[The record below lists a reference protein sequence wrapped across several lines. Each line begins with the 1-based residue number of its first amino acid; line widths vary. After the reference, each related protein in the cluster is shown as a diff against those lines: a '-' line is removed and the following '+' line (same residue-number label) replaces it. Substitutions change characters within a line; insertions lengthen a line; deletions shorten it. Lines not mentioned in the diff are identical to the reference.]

1 MSGTDQRGWPRLAV
15 VVPNFNGAAH
25 LEACFGS
32 LEALDYPADQVE
44 PWLVDNAS
52 HDDSLAILRRRFPR
66 VRILRNQSNLGFA
79 AACNQGVAAAD
90 APYVALLNN
99 DARVD
104 AAWARELVGPLLERP
119 ALAATG
125 AKMLDWAGERVD
137 FAGGLL
143 NFYGHAFQHLYG
155 APASAAADLTLRP
168 TLFACGG
175 AMAVRRDVF
184 LAVGGFDESYFAF
197 FEDVDLGWRLWL
209 HGYAVALAPR
219 AVAYHRGH
227 ATASRLPAHQLRV
240 LYERN
245 ALYTIVKNYD
255 DATLERVL
263 PAALLLAAQR
273 GLMSGRVETAP
284 YVLGQD
290 GGGPSETVPRLALS
304 YFLALGEVGLKL
316 DEVWAHRAAVQRARQ
331 RPDAAILPL
340 FGEPFM
346 PNHVD
351 PRYLET
357 QERLVRT
364 FGLDRLFSAGAL
376 PGLDDVAPVG
386 APSPPAPLPAGEGSR
401 FCPAPAGD
409 GLGLRPLTDGR
420 EPGSQHSAP
429 QAENGPPPLRVGEAR
444 GDNSLAH
451 HLPPGEGQ
459 DDSSP
464 VLPHTLREG
473 RGASS
478 PILPLPLGEGRG
490 EGAPALAASPTAV
503 AAPLLLVCGDPVGA
517 TMAGPGV
524 RAWEMARALGRAGV
538 PVLLAVPNADPPGGE
553 GFRVVSYAERPE
565 RLMPLAGQASAVLV
579 QGFLLQ
585 KAPGLS
591 TLGKPLVVDLY
602 DPFILENLAFF
613 ARDRLP
619 FRQAIHG
626 EHLGVLNEQL
636 QAGDFFLC
644 ASERQRDYW
653 LGMLAANDRVN
664 PATYDADPT
673 LRALIDVVPY
683 GLPPEPPRALG
694 PVLKGV
700 EPGIAATDR
709 VILWGGGLWDWFDPL
724 TLVRALARVV
734 AERPDVRLVFLGT
747 RHPNAALPPMAMPGH
762 TRELA
767 VALGLA
773 DRHVY
778 FRDWVPYAERAA
790 YLLEADLG
798 VSLHPDSVE
807 TRFAFRSRLLDCF
820 WAGLPLVCTRGDAL
834 ADLVEREGLGQ
845 VVPPGDDAAVASA
858 LLTLLAEPD
867 LRASLA
873 PRFARV
879 AATLTWD
886 RAVAPLAAYCRAPH
900 RAPDRDAVAPSP
912 AEPASPLTPR
922 LGPAPARA
930 LSGWPWPRRQRTTG
944 GVSVISYVVR
954 PTPWWRLPLRA
965 WYFLQLGGPRRLEQ
979 EVRGYVRWLRARGL
993 SSR

>member
-1 MSGTDQRGWPRLAV
+1 MSDGGWPRLAV
-15 VVPNFNGAAH
+15 VVPNYNGAAH

-32 LEALDYPADQVE
+32 LEALDYPADRLE
-44 PWLVDNAS
+44 LWLVDNAS
-52 HDDSLAILRRRFPR
+52 SDDSLALVRRRFPR
-66 VRILRNQSNLGFA
+66 VRVLRNRENLGFA
-79 AACNQGVAAAD
+79 AACNQGVATTT

-99 DARVD
+99 DARID
-104 AAWARELVGPLLERP
+104 PAWARELVGPLLERP
-119 ALAATG
+119 GLAATG
-125 AKMLDWAGERVD
+125 AKMLDWTGDRVD

-155 APASAAADLTLRP
+155 APAGAAADLTLRP

-175 AMAVRRDVF
+175 AMAVRRDAF
-184 LAVGGFDESYFAF
+184 LAVGGFDEAYFAF

-209 HGYAVALAPR
+209 RGHAVALAPR

-245 ALYTIVKNYD
+245 ALYTILKNYD

-273 GLMSGRVETAP
+273 GLMSGRIETAP
-284 YVLGQD
+284 YVLGRD
-290 GGGPSETVPRLALS
+290 GGSPTETVPRLALS

-316 DEVWAHRAAVQRARQ
+316 DDVWARRAAVQRARR

-357 QERLVRT
+357 QERVART
-364 FGLDRLFSAGAL
+364 FGLDRLFAAD
-376 PGLDDVAPVG
+376 PAPTLDEVAPIR
-386 APSPPAPLPAGEGSR
+386 APSPPTPLPGGEGSN
-401 FCPAPAGD
+401 A
-409 GLGLRPLTDGR
+409 
-420 EPGSQHSAP
+420 
-429 QAENGPPPLRVGEAR
+429 
-444 GDNSLAH
+444 NSL
-451 HLPPGEGQ
+451 PRGEGSNV
-459 DDSSP
+459 SS
-464 VLPHTLREG
+464 LPG
-473 RGASS
+473 GQGSASS
-478 PILPLPLGEGRG
+478 PLSPWERAGG
-490 EGAPALAASPTAV
+490 EGAPALAASPPTT
-503 AAPLLLVCGDPVGA
+503 AAPVLLVCGDPVGA
-517 TMAGPGV
+517 AMAGPGV
-524 RAWEMARALGRAGV
+524 RAWEMARALARAGL
-538 PVLLAVPNADPPGGE
+538 PVLLATPNADPPAGE
-553 GFRVVSYAERPE
+553 GFRVVSYEERPE
-565 RLMPLAGQASAVLV
+565 RLVPLARQASVVLV

-585 KAPGLS
+585 KAPALRA
-591 TLGKPLVVDLY
+591 LGKRLVVDLY

-613 ARDRLP
+613 ARDRRP
-619 FRQAIHG
+619 FREAIHG
-626 EHLGVLNEQL
+626 EHLGVLNDQL

-653 LGMLAANDRVN
+653 LGMLAANNRLN

-683 GLPPEPPRALG
+683 GLPPEPPRAHG
-694 PVLKGV
+694 PALKGV
-700 EPGIAATDR
+700 EPVIAAADQ

-724 TLVRALARVV
+724 TLVRAMARVAV
-734 AERPDVRLVFLGT
+734 ERPDARLVFLGT
-747 RHPNAALPPMAMPGH
+747 RHPNAALPPMAMPGR

-767 VALGLA
+767 AALGLA
-773 DRHVY
+773 ERHVF

-807 TRFAFRSRLLDCF
+807 TRYAFRSRLLDCF
-820 WAGLPLVCTRGDAL
+820 WARLPLVCTRGDAL
-834 ADLVEREGLGQ
+834 ADLVEREGLGR
-845 VVPPGDDAAVASA
+845 VVPPGDEAAAAAA
-858 LLTLLAEPD
+858 LLELLDQPA
-867 LRASLA
+867 LRAALA

-886 RAVAPLAAYCRAPH
+886 RAVAPLAAYCRAPR
-900 RAPDRDAVAPSP
+900 RAPDRAPTAASPPEAAVA
-912 AEPASPLTPR
+912 
-922 LGPAPARA
+922 PAPARR
-930 LSGWPWPRRQRTTG
+930 GWPWRRQQAAG

-965 WYFLQLGGPRRLEQ
+965 WYFLRLGGPRRLEQ
-979 EVRGYVRWLRARGL
+979 ELRGYVRWLRARGL
-993 SSR
+993 TAR

>member
-1 MSGTDQRGWPRLAV
+1 MSESGWPRLAI
-15 VVPNFNGAAH
+15 VVPNYNGAAH

-32 LEALDYPADQVE
+32 LEALDYPADRLDL
-44 PWLVDNAS
+44 WLVDNAS
-52 HDDSLAILRRRFPR
+52 RDESLALVQQRFPR
-66 VRILRNQSNLGFA
+66 VRVLRHASNLGFA
-79 AACNQGVAAAD
+79 AACNQGVAAAE

-104 AAWARELVGPLLERP
+104 PAWARELVGPLLERP

-175 AMAVRRDVF
+175 AMAVRRDAF
-184 LAVGGFDESYFAF
+184 LAVGGFDERYFAF

-209 HGYAVALAPR
+209 HGHAIALAPR

-245 ALYTIVKNYD
+245 ALYTILKNYD
-255 DATLERVL
+255 DTTLERVL

-284 YVLGQD
+284 YVLGHD
-290 GGGPSETVPRLALS
+290 GGGPSESVPRLALS

-316 DEVWAHRAAVQRARQ
+316 DDVWARRVAVQRARR

-357 QERLVRT
+357 QERVVRT
-364 FGLDRLFSAGAL
+364 FGLDRLFAAGPA
-376 PGLDDVAPVG
+376 PTLDAVAPVA
-386 APSPPAPLPAGEGSR
+386 APSPPAPLPAGEGGRTPPRKEADS
-401 FCPAPAGD
+401 GD
-409 GLGLRPLTDGR
+409 EAQKTGACLPL
-420 EPGSQHSAP
+420 
-429 QAENGPPPLRVGEAR
+429 PL
-444 GDNSLAH
+444 
-451 HLPPGEGQ
+451 GEGQ
-459 DDSSP
+459 G
-464 VLPHTLREG
+464 EG
-473 RGASS
+473 VS
-478 PILPLPLGEGRG
+478 LPLPLGEGRG
-490 EGAPALAASPTAV
+490 EGRPPPLPLGEGRGEGLPAAAPPSPTTE
-503 AAPLLLVCGDPVGA
+503 APILLVCGDPVGA

-524 RAWEMARALGRAGV
+524 RAWEMARALARAGL
-538 PVLLAVPNADPPGGE
+538 PVLLAAPNADPPAGE
-553 GFRVVSYAERPE
+553 GFRVVSYEERPE
-565 RLMPLAGQASAVLV
+565 RLVRLARQASVVLV

-585 KAPGLS
+585 KAPALR
-591 TLGKPLVVDLY
+591 TLGTPLVVDLY

-613 ARDRLP
+613 AHDRLP

-626 EHLGVLNEQL
+626 EHLGVLNDQL

-653 LGMLAANDRVN
+653 LGMLAANNRLN

-683 GLPPEPPRALG
+683 GLPPEPPRAAC
-694 PVLKGV
+694 PALKGV
-700 EPGIAATDR
+700 QPGIAATDR

-724 TLVRALARVV
+724 TLVRAMARVA
-734 AERPDVRLVFLGT
+734 AERPDARLVFLGT
-747 RHPNAALPPMAMPGH
+747 RHPNAALPPMAMPGR
-762 TRELA
+762 TQELA
-767 VALGLA
+767 TALGLA
-773 DRHVY
+773 DRHVF

-798 VSLHPDSVE
+798 VSLHPESVE
-807 TRFAFRSRLLDCF
+807 TRYAFRSRLLDCF

-834 ADLVEREGLGQ
+834 ADLVEREGLGR
-845 VVPPGDDAAVASA
+845 VVPPGDEAAVAAA
-858 LLTLLAEPD
+858 LLELLAQPD
-867 LRASLA
+867 LRATLA

-886 RAVAPLAAYCRAPH
+886 RAVAPLAAYCRAPR
-900 RAPDRDAVAPSP
+900 RAPDRTAAAAPAP
-912 AEPASPLTPR
+912 
-922 LGPAPARA
+922 PAPAGARA
-930 LSGWPWPRRQRTTG
+930 PRHWPWPRRRQAEG
-944 GVSVISYVVR
+944 AVSVISYVVR

-965 WYFLQLGGPRRLEQ
+965 WYFLRLGGPRRLEQ
-979 EVRGYVRWLRARGL
+979 ELRAYVRWLRARSL
-993 SSR
+993 STR